1 MHEPIGDAM
10 PYSCV
15 VDIDHM
21 LRVRVEDL
29 RPPMRLARPVAM
41 PNNPTRYLVQRDV
54 VVTDALKRRMAEIGV
69 EEVWIRCEELA
80 FLEEVIDPELG
91 ERQKEIYGNIRRN
104 FERLSRVADAKLEF
118 ESFRSSLSNLF
129 DYLRATPT
137 GFLFLDKVQI
147 FDDYLLTHSTN
158 VSYLSLLLGMK
169 LDWYLIKER
178 PSLTPIKA
186 KEVVSLGLGCL
197 LHDIGKLRI
206 PKGILDKPSRLTPE
220 EMEVIRQH
228 PVIGYKMVHGSI
240 PSASA
245 QVVLNHH
252 QRWDGKG
259 YPGPTPMNGETP
271 APLAGDKIH
280 IFARI
285 ATICDVF
292 DAATSKRVYS
302 DAKPSV
308 QVLSEMLKY
317 NVGCFDPVV
326 QQAFYEI
333 VPPFPIGTL
342 VTLTNGFRA
351 AVVDYDPIHPC
362 QPKVKPIQY
371 PDGEPCRYPDNR
383 EIDLSKGV
391 GLQIHFQGEVDV
403 RPFLF
408 DRIPMAPE
416 KSTLSHHPL
425 VSSSVRS

>member
-1 MHEPIGDAM
+1 
-10 PYSCV
+10 
-15 VDIDHM
+15 
-21 LRVRVEDL
+21 
-29 RPPMRLARPVAM
+29 MRLARPVAM

-54 VVTDALKRRMAEIGV
+54 AVTDALRRRLLEIGV
-69 EEVWIRCEELA
+69 DEVWIRCEELA

-104 FERLSRVADAKLEF
+104 FERFSRVADAKLEF

-129 DYLRATPT
+129 NYLKSTAT
-137 GFLFLDKVQI
+137 GILFLDKVQI

-178 PSLTPIKA
+178 PSLTPVKA

-206 PKGILDKPSRLTPE
+206 SKDILDKPGRLTPE
-220 EMEVIRQH
+220 EMEIIRQH
-228 PVIGYKMVHGSI
+228 PNIGYGMVNGSV
-240 PSASA
+240 PTASA

-259 YPGPTPMNGETP
+259 YPALKQSTGEAMP
-271 APLAGDKIH
+271 PLAGDKIH

-308 QVLSEMLKY
+308 QVLSEMLRY
-317 NVGCFDPVV
+317 NAGCFDPVV

-333 VPPFPIGTL
+333 VPPFPIGTMI
-342 VTLTNGFRA
+342 TLTNGFRA
-351 AVVDYDPIHPC
+351 VVVDFDPIHPC
-362 QPKVKPIQY
+362 QPKVKPIYY
-371 PDGEPCRYPDNR
+371 PDGQPCRYPDNR
-383 EIDLSKGV
+383 EIDLSKGL

-408 DRIPMAPE
+408 DQIPLAPE
-416 KSTLSHHPL
+416 KSTRNGTSF
-425 VSSSVRS
+425 VSSPVRA